1 MKRKTTKSRLI
12 LAMMLMLGQFTGLSY
27 AQEKSA
33 TKDKSKLKVTFRSD
47 NKNKAKIRLKAPQ
60 ASKPSTSKTTTVKKS
75 PKITSPRNSGS
86 SVQLNR
92 IQRTPSG
99 KLDATNLTKQLKAGK
114 PQANK
119 PSTSKKT
126 ILKKTPKGIA
136 RKSSAPSVQ
145 LNRIQRT
152 ATGKLDATN
161 LTKQLDAGKRQAGK
175 FSSPKLSD
183 VATKK
188 RPTTKLNS
196 SSTKRFGGKFSAPK
210 LSDMA
215 TKKRP
220 TTKLNSSST
229 KRFGGKFSAPKLS
242 DMATKKR
249 PTAKLNS
256 SSTKRF
262 AGKFSTP
269 KLSDMA
275 NNKRPNTKLKSS
287 GKKLPSKS
295 KYPIGGK
302 TLGKGLGALAIAGAG
317 SSGLK
322 SIKNAK
328 DDYKKGKLSK
338 SDYKKAQKKNVTET
352 AGKLYKLKKLNPTAL
367 LMNDVVGTDPISL
380 GVDATLDLI
389 NGTDNAKQSL
399 KNVKNSWNKSLTKQV
414 FTDPKGAGKRVANGA
429 KKAGESVKK
438 GAKKVGN
445 SVKKGAKKV
454 GDFFKKPFSKKKK
467 RK

>member
-1 MKRKTTKSRLI
+1 MI

-99 KLDATNLTKQLKAGK
+99 KLDATNLKKQLKAGK

-229 KRFGGKFSAPKLS
+229 KRFGGKFSA
-242 DMATKKR
+242 
-249 PTAKLNS
+249 
-256 SSTKRF
+256 
-262 AGKFSTP
+262 P